1 MRKFFSLLIVSAVV
15 AGFAAP
21 SQAADKKADKPKV
34 SPEEVFKK
42 LDKDS
47 DGSVS
52 EAEFVGKKEGEKA
65 DAAKKV
71 FAAKDA
77 NKDGKLSLEE
87 FTAKV
92 KKPKT

>member
-1 MRKFFSLLIVSAVV
+1 MRKFFSLLMVAALV

-21 SQAADKKADKPKV
+21 TFAADKADKPKPN
-34 SPEEVFKK
+34 PEEQFKK

-52 EAEFVGKKEGEKA
+52 EAEFLGKREGEKA
-65 DAAKKV
+65 EAGKKI

-92 KKPKT
+92 KKPK

>member
-1 MRKFFSLLIVSAVV
+1 MRKFFSLLMVSALV
-15 AGFAAP
+15 AGFAVP
-21 SQAADKKADKPKV
+21 SFAADKKADKPKPT
-34 SPEEVFKK
+34 PEETFKK

-47 DGSVS
+47 DGTVS
-52 EAEFVGKKEGEKA
+52 EAEFLGKREGEKA
-65 DAAKKV
+65 EAGKKI

-92 KKPKT
+92 KKPK